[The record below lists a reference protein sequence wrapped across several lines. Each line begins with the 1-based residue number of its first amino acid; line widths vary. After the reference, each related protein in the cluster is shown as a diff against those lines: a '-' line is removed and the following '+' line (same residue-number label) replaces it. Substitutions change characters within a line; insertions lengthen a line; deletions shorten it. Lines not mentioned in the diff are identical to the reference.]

1 MTIFYKE
8 YIPGMDI
15 EPPCVMFSR
24 MRRYANPG
32 DILIVEQP
40 GCIVGHQVGYNGVL
54 RQLSEEYLRKLLYP
68 SDEDD
73 EAGMP
78 RKRRS

>member
-1 MTIFYKE
+1 MKIFYNKFV
-8 YIPGMDI
+8 PGMKS
-15 EPPCVMFSR
+15 PCDMFSD
-24 MRRYANPG
+24 MRKYANQG

-40 GCIVGHQVGYNGVL
+40 GCIVGHQVDRNEVL

-73 EAGMP
+73 EAEMP